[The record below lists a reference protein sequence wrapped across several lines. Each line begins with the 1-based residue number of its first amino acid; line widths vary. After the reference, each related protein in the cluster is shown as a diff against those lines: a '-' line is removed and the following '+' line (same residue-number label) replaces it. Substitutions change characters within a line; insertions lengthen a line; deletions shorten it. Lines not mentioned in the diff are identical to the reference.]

1 VSGSRQRGAAWLQ
14 GTMALPA
21 VVSAATQRVIS
32 KGHAVASVEIS
43 GLCKSF
49 GDTIVLQ
56 PTDLTIEEGEFVVL
70 VGPSG
75 CGKSTLL
82 RMIAGLEVPS
92 TGRVVIGGRDVTDA
106 APSNRGLAMVFQS
119 YALYPHLTVAEN
131 IAFPLKV
138 AKVAKQEIAERVS
151 EVAAMLDLSALLDR
165 RPRALSGGQRR

>member
-1 VSGSRQRGAAWLQ
+1 
-14 GTMALPA
+14 M
-21 VVSAATQRVIS
+21 IS

-43 GLCKSF
+43 GLSKCF
-49 GDTIVLQ
+49 GDTTVLH

-92 TGRVVIGGRDVTDA
+92 TGRVVIGERDVTDA
-106 APSNRGLAMVFQS
+106 APSDRGLAMVFQS

-138 AKVAKQEIAERVS
+138 AKVAKREMA
-151 EVAAMLDLSALLDR
+151 
-165 RPRALSGGQRR
+165 